1 MDKIGSVVGV
11 ATLAFEAVNLYT
23 QIYNHARIT
32 VADDI
37 VASFA
42 ELQAERVLQIQS
54 EILQLRSR
62 RSSPQ
67 PVPGVQPLQAEDLL
81 HTTLGEALHRYG
93 WSSLIRYISLS
104 NIT

>member
-1 MDKIGSVVGV
+1 MEVTGLILGVVPLV
-11 ATLAFEAVNLYT
+11 FEAVSLYT
-23 QIYNHARIT
+23 QIFNHARIT

-42 ELQAERVLQIQS
+42 ELQAERILQIQS
-54 EILQLRSR
+54 EILQLRSQR
-62 RSSPQ
+62 FSPQ
-67 PVPGVQPLQAEDLL
+67 PVPGVQPHQAEDLL